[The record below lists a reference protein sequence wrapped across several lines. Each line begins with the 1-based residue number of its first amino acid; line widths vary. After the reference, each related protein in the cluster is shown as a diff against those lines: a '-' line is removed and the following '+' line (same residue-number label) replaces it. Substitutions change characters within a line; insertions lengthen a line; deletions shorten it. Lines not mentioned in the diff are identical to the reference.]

1 MQIRITLFVFLIMSS
16 ASFAQSAPEKEV
28 ATAVESLRK
37 IMVDPDKAALEK
49 ITHAKL
55 SYGHSSGKIDDQN
68 AFIQALL
75 TKESDFTSI
84 TLSDQTIKIS
94 GDVAIV
100 RHKLSGKTHDKGKD
114 PGTVNLGV
122 MLVWTRVGGEWKLLG
137 RQAYKI

>member
-37 IMVDPDKAALEK
+37 VLVDPDKEGLEK
-49 ITHAKL
+49 ITHPNL
-55 SYGHSSGKIDDQN
+55 SYGHSSGKIEDQK
-68 AFIQALL
+68 AFMQALIS
-75 TKESDFTSI
+75 KESDFTSI
-84 TLSDQTIKIS
+84 TLSDQTVQIS

-137 RQAYKI
+137 RQAFKI

>member
-1 MQIRITLFVFLIMSS
+1 MRTSISIFIFLIMTS
-16 ASFAQSAPEKEV
+16 ASFAQSTSEKEV
-28 ATAVESLRK
+28 AAAVESLRK
-37 IMVDPDKAALEK
+37 IMVDPDKAPLEK
-49 ITHAKL
+49 ITHANL

-84 TLSDQTIKIS
+84 TLSDQTIQIS

-100 RHKLSGKTHDKGKD
+100 RHKLSGKTHDKGKE

-137 RQAYKI
+137 RQAFKI